1 MVPDLPTPAIL
12 IDGHVV
18 RRNLEKMARYARQH
32 DLKLRPHTK
41 THKSTMVA
49 QMQLEHG
56 AAGLTVAKAGEAEVM
71 AEVAEDLLVAYP
83 VVDAKRCATLAG
95 LARKRTVR
103 VAVDSPAGVDAL
115 SAAAGAAGSTVGVLV
130 DLDVGLHRTGVQTPD
145 ESLEL
150 AQYASRARNI
160 RLDGLFFYPG
170 HIHRISE
177 NVEKSLEKVDMLLA
191 QALSLWK
198 LKGLEAKIVSGGST
212 PTAFQSHLVPHATEI
227 RPGTYVYHDMN
238 GVHGGYATLDDC
250 AARVVATVVS
260 TAVPGQFVVDA
271 GSKTLT
277 QDRCGPAPESG
288 FGHVVEY
295 SDARIV
301 KLTEEHGVVEV
312 SPGRRV
318 PGVGERVTLIPNHIC
333 PCINLQDTV
342 WWRDDEDDE
351 HPRPVPVDARGR
363 VH

>member
-12 IDGHVV
+12 IDGQIV
-18 RRNLEKMARYARQH
+18 RRNIEKMARYAKQH
-32 DLKLRPHTK
+32 NLRLRPHTK

-83 VVDAKRCATLAG
+83 AVDARRCQTLAA
-95 LARKRTVR
+95 LARKRAVR
-103 VAVDSPAGVDAL
+103 VAVDSTAAIDAL
-115 SAAAGAAGSTVGVLV
+115 SAAASAAGSTIGILV
-130 DLDVGLHRTGVQTPD
+130 DMDVGLRRTGAQTPD
-145 ESLEL
+145 ESLSL
-150 AQYASRARNI
+150 AQHASRCPNV

-170 HIHRISE
+170 HIGGPSDSQP
-177 NVEKSLEKVDMLLA
+177 KQLAAVDMLLA
-191 QALSLWK
+191 QALALWK
-198 LKGLEAKIVSGGST
+198 TKGLEAKIVSGGST
-212 PTAFQSHLVPHATEI
+212 PTAFQSHLVPRATEI

-238 GVHGGYATLDDC
+238 GVHGGFATLADC

-277 QDRCGPAPESG
+277 QDRCGPAPDSG

-295 SDARIV
+295 PDARIV
-301 KLTEEHGVVEV
+301 KLTEEHGAVQA
-312 SPGRRV
+312 GRRQ
-318 PGVGERVTLIPNHIC
+318 PTVGERVTIVPNHIC
-333 PCINLQDTV
+333 PCINLQDKV

-351 HPRPVPVDARGR
+351 RPRPVPVDARGR